1 MSNSVSIV
9 DVEQAKQQ
17 LFLAYDRNKSA
28 IFTFALV
35 AAMMYLAMDAEAAK
49 TQDEFTETA
58 TKFEG
63 WIEGNLGKAVALV
76 ALIIGAGIAA
86 VKKDGMAL
94 VFAIFIAIGIGII
107 VGIINASF
115 TALI

>member
-28 IFTFALV
+28 ILTFALV
-35 AAMMYLAMDAEAAK
+35 AAMMYLAMHAEAG
-49 TQDEFTETA
+49 TTRDEFSDTA
-58 TKFEG
+58 TKFEA
-63 WIEGNLGKAVALV
+63 WLKGNLGKAVAFV

-107 VGIINASF
+107 VGIIKASF

>member
-28 IFTFALV
+28 ILTFALV
-35 AAMMYLAMDAEAAK
+35 AAMMYLAMHAEAG
-49 TQDEFTETA
+49 TTRDEFSDTA
-58 TKFEG
+58 TKFES
-63 WIEGNLGKAVALV
+63 WLKGNLGKAVAFV

-107 VGIINASF
+107 VGIIKASF